1 MLSDVG
7 NLARRRM
14 ATGTVE
20 RLAPGPPLATGGARP
35 SIGPSGGT
43 QAPVPGGRSI
53 ISVDEVRAWVE
64 SFDPERNPRARKSR
78 DAILALLADARRLP
92 SRNRYTPGH
101 ITTSAIV
108 LSPDGGKVLLVFH
121 PRLRRWLQPGGH
133 LETPDR
139 TIVDAARREV
149 LEETGVLV
157 DPEFAPALIGVD
169 VHDIPAARGEP
180 LHRHHDLVFRFVAG
194 GQVRAAGGQA
204 LRSAWCPVGRLRD
217 FDADAP
223 LRRAVRRARRDL
235 ARLRRGGV
243 GPRLPRG
250 PRPGAPPGR
259 GTGNTRRS

>member
-1 MLSDVG
+1 M
-7 NLARRRM
+7 
-14 ATGTVE
+14 
-20 RLAPGPPLATGGARP
+20 
-35 SIGPSGGT
+35 
-43 QAPVPGGRSI
+43 

-64 SFDPERNPRARKSR
+64 SFDPEKNASSRTSR
-78 DAILALLADARRLP
+78 DAILALLTGSRRLP

-133 LETPDR
+133 LETSDR

-157 DPEFAPALIGVD
+157 NLEFAPALIGLD

-180 LHRHHDLVFRFVAG
+180 IHRHHDLIFRFVAG
-194 GQVRAAGGQA
+194 GPVPAAGGA
-204 LRSAWCPVGRLRD
+204 VLRSAWCPVGRLRD
-217 FDADAP
+217 FDADVP

-235 ARLRRGGV
+235 VWLRRGGV
-243 GPRLPRG
+243 DPRPPRG
-250 PRPGAPPGR
+250 PRPGAPRGR
-259 GTGNTRRS
+259 GTGSRKRS